1 MGRNDVL
8 HSPAAQ
14 GWNSSMTEDQIRAV
28 LDSLITEHGGSTFV
42 EDYYAPAEALEHIVG
57 IVSAASGTS
66 LAGMMSYTFQDL
78 RNAF

>member
-1 MGRNDVL
+1 MN
-8 HSPAAQ
+8 
-14 GWNSSMTEDQIRAV
+14 
-28 LDSLITEHGGSTFV
+28 SLITEHGGSTFV